1 MVADVDLGVEIGAA
15 SSSSDAD
22 ASSSRRWLH
31 KNKRTRSARAGE
43 ARSRIEQ
50 AEAGARKANRIL
62 LADVDGYA
70 SKFRRAFSRAFL
82 SFVCSLC
89 YTIAL
94 SFRARKIV
102 QSLEAEGEAS
112 AALRTIRELRERERL
127 AQPPVLKVKGKVL

>member
-94 SFRARKIV
+94 FVQGAENRAVVGSGGRGV
-102 QSLEAEGEAS
+102 CRFAYHSRAEGEGTACS
-112 AALRTIRELRERERL
+112 AA
-127 AQPPVLKVKGKVL
+127 GS